1 VSPSVN
7 IQLTPGALR
16 KALDLLEAGDHATL
30 DDLVEALIVQRT
42 NGNAPEPPGARD
54 HLEPA
59 TDVQIITR
67 PPGEAP
73 LELADP
79 VAPVGQL
86 QFLTN
91 RFGPIKLA
99 ARVLANMSLSGAW
112 PELAD
117 FQARAASVARQ
128 VGQRLRAEDAEQG
141 RRGVDRRWVA
151 YPVGEGERAAFERY
165 VFSFTLFPGDA
176 EASGALA
183 QLGLAN
189 IDVGRAVLT
198 PIGWEFAATPSPT
211 LDGAGLGTLSA
222 DEVGIVRSCLRRL
235 PPEAAAITEFIKAV
249 RTAAGVQGRVDELLG
264 AWHADWTVDRAA
276 AERSAML
283 GRLGE
288 LGVLR
293 VTGRGPNARIELVDS
308 VEFEK
313 HDERG

>member
-1 VSPSVN
+1 VN
-7 IQLTPGALR
+7 IQLSPGALR
-16 KALDLLEAGDHATL
+16 KALDLLEAGHHATL
-30 DDLVEALIVQRT
+30 DDLVEALIVERT
-42 NGNAPEPPGARD
+42 NGNAPEPALERD
-54 HLEPA
+54 LLEPTA
-59 TDVQIITR
+59 DDQITAR
-67 PPGEAP
+67 PTGEAP

-79 VAPVGQL
+79 VAPEGQL

-99 ARVLANMSLSGAW
+99 ARVLANMSLTGAW
-112 PELAD
+112 PAVAD
-117 FQARAASVARQ
+117 FQTQAATVARR
-128 VGQRLRAEDAEQG
+128 VGQRLRVEDTEHG

-165 VFSFTLFPGDA
+165 TFSFTLFPGDV
-176 EASGALA
+176 EATGALA

-189 IDVGRAVLT
+189 IDDGRAVLT
-198 PIGWEFAATPSPT
+198 AIGWEFAAAPSPT
-211 LDGAGLGTLSA
+211 LDGDGLGTLSA
-222 DEVGIVRSCLRRL
+222 DEVGIVRGCLLRL
-235 PPEAAAITEFIKAV
+235 PDEAAAIREFIKAV

-313 HDERG
+313 QDERG